1 MSGPNITKGGWVCR
15 RELNGAWYL
24 LEVPPGLP
32 CLIPDKSLFRADA
45 VRRLRNLREVQLE
58 QARRQVEDLGAEVGE
73 LSRWIDQLEQEE
85 RENAGG

>member
-1 MSGPNITKGGWVCR
+1 MSKPRITKGGWVLR
-15 RELNGAWYL
+15 RELGGAWYL
-24 LEVPPGLP
+24 LEIPPGLP
-32 CLIPDKSLFRADA
+32 CLSSDESLSRADA

-73 LSRWIDQLEQEE
+73 LSRWIDQLEQEG